1 MKSLVLA
8 AAAVAAIGLAGCKKP
23 GTDTADGDTA
33 AARGRYLGVGVYSAS
48 SLWSKMVSANTATDP
63 AKAGLRD
70 DEHVIV
76 VVDSR
81 TGEIRQ
87 CGDLSGYC
95 IGMNPWSGPLD
106 ATRAAP
112 VRLTEHAEPTHA
124 DDAPSAAEPAASSAP
139 APQGPK
145 P

>member
-1 MKSLVLA
+1 MKILILV
-8 AAAVAAIGLAGCKKP
+8 AAAVATLGLAGCKKP
-23 GTDTADGDTA
+23 ASDAADGET
-33 AARGRYLGVGVYSAS
+33 AARGRYLGVGVYSAN
-48 SLWSKMVSANTATDP
+48 SLWSKMVTANTATDL

-70 DEHVIV
+70 DEHIIV

-81 TGEIRQ
+81 TGEVRQ
-87 CGDLSGYC
+87 CGDMSGYC

-112 VRLTEHAEPTHA
+112 VNLIEHAAPAHA
-124 DDAPSAAEPAASSAP
+124 DTASPAAEPAVSAAP